1 MVEGSVCEK
10 GVLDIPGFESWL
22 YHWLF
27 IWSWMS
33 YNDDKNGNSMLLE
46 EYILYI
52 MYILFI

>member
-46 EYILYI
+46 EYNIFYI
-52 MYILFI
+52 